1 MENGEREEEGE
12 EEEEEGGR
20 KVGVV
25 VQLKGYIKY
34 YYLFIKCIY
43 IFN

>member
-25 VQLKGYIKY
+25 VQSKGHIKHY
-34 YYLFIKCIY
+34 HLFIKCTH